1 MLLCVFAF
9 KFSLVLKTR
18 AKTRLLY
25 YLFDLESPTM
35 KQIQIA
41 ERYLPFSHRPGIRCL
56 IPFSFYGLQ
65 IFPTHLKFFDM
76 HHYPSPQIGE
86 VELQHC
92 GPIKEFIVTLDLE
105 RGRVTV
111 AGKNRDGYFRYHIAL
126 VEDKL
131 SFCLEKGNISL
142 DCRNISLNILPAD
155 KKSLLSR
162 NLSSLERLSLG
173 GHRKQEEEL
182 IRRRGKMEDIL
193 PLWHRL
199 GLLLPEI
206 APAPY
211 SGVASFLT
219 QVGEGTPNDF
229 LDPFRLIWETGFD
242 GLFFPTLEDQ
252 LHQGIGYP
260 PFDTKSALSP
270 LSLLTAAT
278 DLIRSL
284 FVQSSGKE
292 ISILPHLPR
301 EFHCGRMTSIEFQ
314 SGNLSIE
321 WSKKEIR
328 RHFFTPKESGEYHF
342 SYPHVK
348 TFRLRKSKKE
358 FGKRLDVKEILTLE
372 AGAKYSFDNFES

>member
-1 MLLCVFAF
+1 
-9 KFSLVLKTR
+9 
-18 AKTRLLY
+18 
-25 YLFDLESPTM
+25 M

-41 ERYLPFSHRPGIRCL
+41 ERYLPFSHQPGIRCL

-76 HHYPSPQIGE
+76 REYPSSLIGE
-86 VELQHC
+86 VELQHQ

-111 AGKNRDGYFRYHIAL
+111 AGKNREGYFRYHLAL
-126 VEDKL
+126 VDEKL

-142 DCRNISLNILPAD
+142 SCRNISLNILPAE

-173 GHRKQEEEL
+173 GHRKQEDEL
-182 IRRRGKMEDIL
+182 IRRRGQMEDIL

-206 APAPY
+206 STVPY
-211 SGVASFLT
+211 SGVASFLK
-219 QVGEGTPNDF
+219 QVGQGNPNEY
-229 LDPFRLIWETGFD
+229 LDPFRLIWETGFE
-242 GLFFPTLEDQ
+242 GLFSPMLEDQ
-252 LHQGIGYP
+252 LHQGIEYP
-260 PFDTKSALSP
+260 PIESKSGLSP
-270 LSLLTAAT
+270 LSLLTEGT
-278 DLIRSL
+278 GLIRSL
-284 FVQSSGKE
+284 FVQSNDKE
-292 ISILPHLPR
+292 IFILPRLPR
-301 EFHCGRMTSIEFQ
+301 EFHCGRMTSIELP
-314 SGNLSIE
+314 SGSLSIE

-348 TFRLRKSKKE
+348 TFRLRKSRKE

-372 AGAKYSFDNFES
+372 AGSKYSFDNFES